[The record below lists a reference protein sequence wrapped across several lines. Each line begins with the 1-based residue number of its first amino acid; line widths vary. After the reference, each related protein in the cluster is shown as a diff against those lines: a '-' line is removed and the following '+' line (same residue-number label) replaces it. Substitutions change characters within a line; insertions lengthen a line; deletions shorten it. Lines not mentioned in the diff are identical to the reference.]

1 MACLDSAQLTA
12 GRFGADHPAQVALKD
27 LDLRALAAP
36 GQVGCKPETCAVPGR
51 AVPASGRGLGTDPR
65 LPGEAGQLAWP
76 L

>member
-36 GQVGCKPETCAVPGR
+36 GQVGCKPRNLRR
-51 AVPASGRGLGTDPR
+51 AGSRC
-65 LPGEAGQLAWP
+65 AGQRPRARD
-76 L
+76 